1 MIFILV
7 VILLGFATFST
18 WAIAHGGD
26 TRKFKRKD

>member
-7 VILLGFATFST
+7 VILLGFAAFST
-18 WAIAHGGD
+18 WAIAYGGD